1 MTLIVFL
8 LPLYPGLQVFFCP
21 SKRALEV
28 LSYTGWL
35 KIEQIMFGFSMCLH
49 KAPQISPGEFLISAT
64 TPGVLS
70 YLWRLGLPGV
80 TSQIFSFHLTSWGRF
95 SSEDLRNVEVKVRF
109 FLGEMRTP
117 SQDSSPSL
125 CLCHPHCSTRNCLMS
140 KNLTRPHELLL
151 KCK

>member
-95 SSEDLRNVEVKVRF
+95 SSEDLRNVEPKVRF
-109 FLGEMRTP
+109 FLGGCEPAPRIPDLHFASVIPTEV
-117 SQDSSPSL
+117 QGIV
-125 CLCHPHCSTRNCLMS
+125 
-140 KNLTRPHELLL
+140 
-151 KCK
+151 